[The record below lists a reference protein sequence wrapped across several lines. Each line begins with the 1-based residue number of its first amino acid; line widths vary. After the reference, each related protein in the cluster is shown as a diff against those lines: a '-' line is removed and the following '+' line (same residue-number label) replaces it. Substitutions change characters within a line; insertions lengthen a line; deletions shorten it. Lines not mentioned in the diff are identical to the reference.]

1 MAGAARRDAGRPP
14 RTHDRWVAERP
25 SLRPVRPIMS
35 EVQRETLRELLRRV
49 DEVRG
54 LSGRSEGRV
63 ALDPGDADALRATL
77 GELVEELE
85 LSHRRLIETNVQL
98 VSLREVASSMVN
110 TMDAAETTRTVTRYL
125 ARAFG
130 FEEVFLLLLD
140 REKERLEGTWMRGGH
155 DRGVALELSVLGD
168 QGAITRA
175 LWLNR
180 TVVHHAAQRHPAALL
195 PEGHPLQETL
205 AGLATVLSVPLQ
217 RGHTLL
223 PGSETHE
230 LCGARCIVGDATV
243 LVPPPGAAAETWAAD
258 REQRQRHCLNCDLL
272 PLMGVLGVA
281 RSRHGRRDRPTGPFQ
296 ATDITMLES
305 IALSIAPMV
314 ENASLT
320 QELRRSERFR
330 EHVLDS
336 MAGALVAVDLR
347 GAVLTF
353 NRAAA
358 DLLGFREDEVL
369 GHPFGELVGADGEAA
384 LRATLEH
391 GNEALREEGMLRARD
406 GSPVP
411 VSLTTS
417 LLRNEKRGVYGA
429 IATFVDLTPLKRAEE
444 HARQLD
450 RLAALGRFTSSVAH
464 EIRNP
469 LTGIAAGVQY
479 LARGIPPA
487 DPQRENLE
495 FILKEIRRLDRIVQ
509 DLFDITHPRQL
520 QMLARPIEEAV
531 QRAVQ
536 CLEALCG
543 AHGVTVALELAP
555 RTPPV
560 PHDPDQIEQV
570 LINLL
575 KNAVEAA
582 ASGATVRV
590 RVAPAP
596 APRRGRAATRSG
608 PAPAPPGVQIQ
619 VEDEGCGIAPEAR
632 ETLFEPF
639 FTTKP
644 EGTGL
649 GLYISHDIVKRHGGR
664 LAVNSEPGR
673 GTIFTMELPLEN
685 HGGTS

>member
-1 MAGAARRDAGRPP
+1 
-14 RTHDRWVAERP
+14 
-25 SLRPVRPIMS
+25 MS
-35 EVQRETLRELLRRV
+35 EDQRESLRELMRRV

-54 LSGRSEGRV
+54 LSGHSEGQI
-63 ALDPGDADALRATL
+63 ALAPDDADALRATL

-110 TMDAAETTRTVTRYL
+110 TVDASETTRTVTRYL

-130 FEEVFLLLLD
+130 FEQVFLLLLD
-140 REKERLEGTWMRGGH
+140 REKARLQGTWMRGDH
-155 DRGVALELSVLGD
+155 DHGVALDLPVLGE
-168 QGAITRA
+168 QGAIARA

-180 TVVHHAAQRHPAALL
+180 TVSLRTVQRHSVALL

-205 AGLATVLSVPLQ
+205 AGLGAVLSVPLQ
-217 RGHTLL
+217 RSHKQL
-223 PGSETHE
+223 PGAATHQ
-230 LCGARCIVGDATV
+230 LCGAHCIVGDVTV
-243 LVPPPGAAAETWAAD
+243 LAPPPGPAAETWAAD
-258 REQRQRHCLNCDLL
+258 REQRQRHCLNCESMPLL
-272 PLMGVLGVA
+272 GVLGVA
-281 RSRHGRRDRPTGPFQ
+281 RAGYGHH
-296 ATDITMLES
+296 ATAAGSFADSDITMIES

-369 GHPFGELVGADGEAA
+369 GHPFGELVGEDGEAA
-384 LRATLEH
+384 LYATLEH
-391 GNEALREEGMLRARD
+391 GNETLREEVMMRARD

-417 LLRNEKRGVYGA
+417 LLRNEKRAVYGA

-444 HARQLD
+444 RARQLD

-479 LARGIPPA
+479 LSRGIPPA

-509 DLFDITHPRQL
+509 DLFDITHPRRLQL
-520 QMLARPIEEAV
+520 LPRPIEEAV

-536 CLEALCG
+536 CLEALC
-543 AHGVTVALELAP
+543 ATRGVTVILELAP

-575 KNAVEAA
+575 KNAIEASS
-582 ASGATVRV
+582 SGASVRV
-590 RVAPAP
+590 RVAPAT
-596 APRRGRAATRSG
+596 ALEARHARGTTRSG
-608 PAPAPPGVQIQ
+608 PAPGRSRDAADPVRTVCHHQARRNRARALHQPRHRQTPRRTPGGQQ
-619 VEDEGCGIAPEAR
+619 
-632 ETLFEPF
+632 
-639 FTTKP
+639 
-644 EGTGL
+644 
-649 GLYISHDIVKRHGGR
+649 
-664 LAVNSEPGR
+664 
-673 GTIFTMELPLEN
+673 
-685 HGGTS
+685 